1 MRIAAILVLYV
12 LCVAATSRAAVTYRN
27 EIAPILL
34 EHCAPCHCPGQ
45 PGPFPLLT
53 YEDARRH
60 AREIAVV
67 TRRRYM
73 PPWLPQPGY
82 GEFVNQRRLSD
93 RQLSLIQDWVRNGAA
108 EGSAPD
114 RTPPA
119 SFASDWQLG
128 PPDFVIQTTGTL
140 VLPAA
145 GPDIFWNF
153 VLSPVLG
160 DGRFVKAVEIRPANT
175 RVVHH
180 ANLVIDRARSSRRRE
195 KMPGEGF
202 EGMDLTFEA
211 DTFDPDS
218 HFLFWKPGGTPNSE
232 PAGRA
237 WRLNPGNDL
246 ILNVHLKPS
255 GKPEPVQLAVGL
267 YFTDT
272 PPSQFPMLI
281 KLENDRALDIAAGSR
296 DFLIADDFRL
306 PIDVDVL
313 AVYPHAHYLGKL
325 LEAYATLP
333 DGSRKWLIR
342 IPEWDVNWQGVFQCR
357 APLFLPRG
365 SVVSM
370 RYHYDNSAGNPRN
383 PNSPPKR
390 VRSGNQSTDEMGHLW
405 LQVLPRGAGD
415 QRPAL
420 QEALLRHRIEKY
432 PDDGSAHLGLGTLLL
447 SRKDIAGAIRHLR
460 LAPESAQAHNNLG
473 AALKIEGQL
482 DAAAEAFRRALQI
495 QPGYANAR
503 FNLGTTFAAQGR
515 PEEAAAEFR
524 HVFAAIPQD
533 REARD
538 QLTAILVGIGD
549 AAAYREL
556 VALEPQNADYRNN
569 LGILLVRTGNIAGA
583 IEQFEAALQVNP
595 NHAAAR
601 RNLDQIRRRNQQ

>member
-1 MRIAAILVLYV
+1 MAHPYSGMGRQL
-12 LCVAATSRAAVTYRN
+12 
-27 EIAPILL
+27 
-34 EHCAPCHCPGQ
+34 
-45 PGPFPLLT
+45 
-53 YEDARRH
+53 ARR
-60 AREIAVV
+60 
-67 TRRRYM
+67 
-73 PPWLPQPGY
+73 
-82 GEFVNQRRLSD
+82 
-93 RQLSLIQDWVRNGAA
+93 
-108 EGSAPD
+108 
-114 RTPPA
+114 
-119 SFASDWQLG
+119 
-128 PPDFVIQTTGTL
+128 
-140 VLPAA
+140 
-145 GPDIFWNF
+145 
-153 VLSPVLG
+153 
-160 DGRFVKAVEIRPANT
+160 
-175 RVVHH
+175 
-180 ANLVIDRARSSRRRE
+180 
-195 KMPGEGF
+195 
-202 EGMDLTFEA
+202 
-211 DTFDPDS
+211 
-218 HFLFWKPGGTPNSE
+218 
-232 PAGRA
+232 
-237 WRLNPGNDL
+237 
-246 ILNVHLKPS
+246 
-255 GKPEPVQLAVGL
+255 
-267 YFTDT
+267 
-272 PPSQFPMLI
+272 
-281 KLENDRALDIAAGSR
+281 
-296 DFLIADDFRL
+296 
-306 PIDVDVL
+306 
-313 AVYPHAHYLGKL
+313 
-325 LEAYATLP
+325 
-333 DGSRKWLIR
+333 
-342 IPEWDVNWQGVFQCR
+342 FQCR

-503 FNLGTTFAAQGR
+503 FNLGTTFAAQGP

-524 HVFAAIPQD
+524 HVLAAIPQD

-601 RNLDQIRRRNQQ
+601 RNLDQISTTKPAVMYLNARRFGSFRLVVRYARELLRKANLAMQHAEACLLPWLWILWISVSLARGTTLKNPHIS